1 MKLLM
6 IVFIQKRFYF
16 YKKSKYNDLPQKEVI
31 KEELSQSV
39 ELFVSL
45 FEVQSISLQYSILI
59 YI

>member
-1 MKLLM
+1 MSGRD
-6 IVFIQKRFYF
+6 FIFN
-16 YKKSKYNDLPQKEVI
+16 KKSKNNDLPQKEDI

>member
-1 MKLLM
+1 M